1 MNHKV
6 LRSTGKI
13 VVSYGRSAVVCN
25 ERIRVEVLVNPLL
38 LDCDQPIF
46 RINRFRNIKGR
57 RPSVMCCPSVDNGL
71 ALQSMVLK
79 LYLFVDEKR
88 L

>member
-1 MNHKV
+1 MNHNV

-13 VVSYGRSAVVCN
+13 VVSYGRSAVVFN
-25 ERIRVEVLVNPLL
+25 KIRVDVPVNPLL
-38 LDCDQPIF
+38 FDCDQPGF

-57 RPSVMCCPSVDNGL
+57 RPLVMCCPSVDNGL
-71 ALQSMVLK
+71 ALNCMVLK
-79 LYLFVDEKR
+79 LYLFVDENR